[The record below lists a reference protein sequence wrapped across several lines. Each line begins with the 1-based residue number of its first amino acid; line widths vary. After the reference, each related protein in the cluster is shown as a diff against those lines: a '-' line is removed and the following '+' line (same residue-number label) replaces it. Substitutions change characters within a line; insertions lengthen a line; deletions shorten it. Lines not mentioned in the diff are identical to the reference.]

1 MLLLVFSF
9 GGNVRLAPIKPHL
22 QTHVAILSRIVLL
35 HSEENLTQ
43 WQEETM
49 QGLITCITSFH
60 FKPYFCSYILMTL
73 F

>member
-9 GGNVRLAPIKPHL
+9 GGNVRLAPIK
-22 QTHVAILSRIVLL
+22 THVAILSRIVLL